1 MKCIK
6 NQSGEIRRVEN
17 KEAFAKVGYG
27 WEFVPKSEWKA
38 VTRKPKSEQASEE
51 NPKKEN
57 KKTKKELV

>member
-1 MKCIK
+1 
-6 NQSGEIRRVEN
+6 VEN

-38 VTRKPKSEQASEE
+38 ATRKPKSEEASEE